1 MRQARTA
8 ARFEGTPA
16 GIRHGAP
23 QLGENTDDVLLDAGL
38 SDHEIAAL
46 RESGIVG
53 GWSAD
58 KLDLKDFRVVREGA
72 TECGAVRTPVHK
84 IGPVHAR
91 EFDVG
96 GLAEHGG

>member
-1 MRQARTA
+1 MLLQLWVVGTFTLVLSLASGALWWERQLPGRLRQARTA

-23 QLGENTDDVLLDAGL
+23 QLGENTDDILLDAGL

-53 GWSAD
+53 G
-58 KLDLKDFRVVREGA
+58 
-72 TECGAVRTPVHK
+72 
-84 IGPVHAR
+84 
-91 EFDVG
+91 
-96 GLAEHGG
+96 